1 MQSVASITTE
11 RAIFSFHFFS
21 LIWNENWRKTNV
33 SEWKSCP
40 QPTAHISI
48 HFYFQNGPAA
58 NKKCRFLQYCNI
70 ANRSWQF
77 FGFNFHES
85 ISRRLFAAFD
95 HFFFVF
101 KEWRIIYMPNKV
113 KFQRFNRQATK
124 NRAPNNC
131 TGYSSPSQ
139 WNRFP
144 KWIQFRLNIQK
155 RFNCRCFVELKP

>member
-85 ISRRLFAAFD
+85 ISRRLFAASD

-113 KFQRFNRQATK
+113 KFQRFNRQSCTK
-124 NRAPNNC
+124 QLHRIFIALAVKPI
-131 TGYSSPSQ
+131 SQ
-139 WNRFP
+139 MNSISIKYP
-144 KWIQFRLNIQK
+144 KAF
-155 RFNCRCFVELKP
+155 